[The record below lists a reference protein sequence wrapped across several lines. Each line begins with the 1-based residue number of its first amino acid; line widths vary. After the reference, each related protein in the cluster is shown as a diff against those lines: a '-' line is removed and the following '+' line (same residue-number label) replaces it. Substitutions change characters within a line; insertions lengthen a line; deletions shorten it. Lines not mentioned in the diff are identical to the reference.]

1 MIVVRVFSVARWCC
15 VRGGGGAHS
24 YPTTYGGGGG
34 ENGVFFLSPGGGG
47 VYALYIILV
56 ICVSGVVRYAC
67 VVTDGQDV
75 CSPGGCRGY
84 ADQ

>member
-1 MIVVRVFSVARWCC
+1 MVAAHTRLLLPMVVVVAKT
-15 VRGGGGAHS
+15 VS
-24 YPTTYGGGGG
+24 SS
-34 ENGVFFLSPGGGG
+34 FLLVVV
-47 VYALYIILV
+47 VYMLCILFLLYV
-56 ICVSGVVRYAC
+56 CGVVRYAC